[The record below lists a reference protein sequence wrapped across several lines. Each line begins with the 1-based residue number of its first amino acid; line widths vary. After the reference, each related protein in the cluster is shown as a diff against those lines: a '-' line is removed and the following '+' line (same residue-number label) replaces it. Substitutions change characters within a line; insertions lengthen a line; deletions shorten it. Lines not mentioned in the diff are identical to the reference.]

1 MATRIDTYQDG
12 DKDLSEVSSAKI
24 DSELAPTPDGGQPTE
39 HEKTALRLVSDTVP
53 LAAWLVCVVETA
65 ERFTYYAL
73 SGPFR

>member
-12 DKDLSEVSSAKI
+12 DKDLS
-24 DSELAPTPDGGQPTE
+24 DELAPTPDGGQPTE